1 MANAST
7 KKFQEKKLRFYKHL
21 KEQEVVEKL
30 YERNISFTCNS
41 ETNILQNLPD
51 TEIHGV
57 QELPAVFFDNAQ
69 NTLKKLVW
77 K

>member
-1 MANAST
+1 MKLLKNCT
-7 KKFQEKKLRFYKHL
+7 KETSVLPAIQK
-21 KEQEVVEKL
+21 
-30 YERNISFTCNS
+30 
-41 ETNILQNLPD
+41 TNILQSLPD